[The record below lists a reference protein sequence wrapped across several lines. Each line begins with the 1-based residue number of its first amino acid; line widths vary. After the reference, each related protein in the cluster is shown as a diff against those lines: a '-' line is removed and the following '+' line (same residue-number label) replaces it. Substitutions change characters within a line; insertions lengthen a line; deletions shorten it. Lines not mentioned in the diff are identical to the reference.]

1 MIRRTTN
8 ALACTLLLALSAK
21 AFAQPAPA
29 PAPAPA
35 PDAEAR
41 ALAHFR
47 SALRLYDAV
56 PPDYAGALAEFQ
68 AAYRDKASAG
78 TKQNI
83 ALCFKAL
90 RKYPEAMDALD
101 ELVRDH
107 AAQLKPAQRDAVEET
122 REQLRM
128 LVATV
133 RVRVTAP
140 HGAKVPDN
148 TVVVIDGEPQPSYAA
163 PLRLGVGVHTF
174 VARAPGYREAPPR
187 SVSLE
192 GGQRDVD
199 VALDLWPDAAQSGV
213 LVIYRDGVNR
223 VRVDGEL
230 VTQLPYRE
238 ALPPGVHVVEFIDAD
253 GDRLRRVVRLAP
265 GETIELAAP
274 PPSSDLPTYDAPP
287 RGVAP
292 VKFRPW
298 FVRGGGSFSFAPLRI
313 APNLVAPGGD
323 AARSFTGGSFALAFG
338 RRITDHVALEL
349 FADVGTLSARFQG
362 TSDTGID
369 AAASMDSLVLMPMAR
384 VWTGGLVRFTAAAGV
399 GLGARAMSATLGAG
413 PGKGR
418 ETLRASGV
426 NATAGAEAGVMFTWD
441 RTLIQV
447 VGFGDV
453 FGVGAVR
460 DAQNQPFLDSSPGL
474 RAGGRAS
481 IGLWF

>member
-1 MIRRTTN
+1 V
-8 ALACTLLLALSAK
+8 LATVGSAW
-21 AFAQPAPA
+21 AQPATPSTVA
-29 PAPAPA
+29 DAGTAE
-35 PDAEAR
+35 AEAR
-41 ALAHFR
+41 ALTHFR
-47 SALRLYDAV
+47 SALRLYDAT

-107 AAQLKPAQRDAVEET
+107 AAQLKPSQREAVEET

-140 HGAKVPDN
+140 HGAKAPEG
-148 TVVVIDGEPQPSYAA
+148 TVVVVDGEPVPSFAV

-174 VARAPGYREAPPR
+174 VARAPGFREAPAR

-192 GGQRDVD
+192 GGQREIDV
-199 VALDLWPDAAQSGV
+199 VVDLWPDASQSGV
-213 LVIYRDGVNR
+213 LVIYREGVNR

-238 ALPPGVHVVEFIDAD
+238 ALAPGVHVVEFIDAD

-265 GETIELAAP
+265 GETVELAAP
-274 PPSSDLPTYDAPP
+274 PPTADLPTYDAP
-287 RGVAP
+287 RGTAP
-292 VKFRPW
+292 VKYRPW
-298 FVRGGGSFSFAPLRI
+298 FVRGGGAFSVAPLSI
-313 APNLVAPGGD
+313 APKLVAPGGD
-323 AARSFTGGSFALAFG
+323 ASRAFTGGSFALSLG
-338 RRITDHVALEL
+338 RRVTDHVAVEL
-349 FADVGTLSARFQG
+349 SADVGTLSARFQG
-362 TSDTGID
+362 TSDTGVD
-369 AAASMDSLVLMPMAR
+369 ATASMDSLVLMPMAR
-384 VWTGGLVRFTAAAGV
+384 FWTSGLVRFTAAAGV
-399 GLGARAMSATLGAG
+399 GLGARAMSATLASG
-413 PGKGR
+413 PGRGR
-418 ETLRASGV
+418 ETQRASGI
-426 NATAGAEAGVMFTWD
+426 NAAASAEAGVMFTWD
-441 RTLIQV
+441 RTLIQL

-460 DAQNQPFLDSSPGL
+460 DAQEQPFLDSSPAF